1 MRNWQRNIA
10 LFILG
15 VALTLVLSAA
25 GASRIN
31 PLHQTVLSSDEHRAV
46 QAHILTSAMVVPE
59 SLSESFEPLEPQKR
73 AKPQAR
79 FALLKEIVST
89 TLASSRHV
97 LPRYFMAPSRA
108 PPLTG
113 LA

>member
-1 MRNWQRNIA
+1 MQNWQRNTA

-15 VALTLVLSAA
+15 VALTLVLAIASAT
-25 GASRIN
+25 RIN
-31 PLHQTVLSSDEHRAV
+31 PLHQTVLNSDEHSVAR
-46 QAHILTSAMVVPE
+46 AHILTSAGVVPE

-73 AKPQAR
+73 AKPQVR
-79 FALLKEIVST
+79 FALLKEIAPT
-89 TLASSRHV
+89 KLASSHHF